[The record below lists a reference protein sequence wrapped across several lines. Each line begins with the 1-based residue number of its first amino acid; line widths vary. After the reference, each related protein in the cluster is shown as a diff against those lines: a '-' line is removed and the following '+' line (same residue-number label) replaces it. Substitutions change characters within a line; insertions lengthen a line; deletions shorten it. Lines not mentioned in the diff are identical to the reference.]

1 MTVDLHKRE
10 EAVRAN
16 GEAGPSVWLAEL
28 DSLLSLSQG
37 WDGYSAP
44 APQPAVEN
52 AKALVIEADALHAE
66 PEHVGPSAMGGV
78 GVTFSAGDREV
89 VIEFY
94 NNGSAHALFVDDAT
108 EEMSTRPVKTDRDG
122 YHEIV
127 GEARKYL
134 YGEKIAP
141 CGHRLNSLVPEQ

>member
-1 MTVDLHKRE
+1 VTVDLHKRE
-10 EAVRAN
+10 EAARTI

-28 DSLLSLSQG
+28 DSLLNLSQG

-44 APQPAVEN
+44 APHPAAVEN
-52 AKALVIEADALHAE
+52 AKALVIEADTLHTE

-78 GVTFSAGDREV
+78 GVTFSVGDREV

-94 NNGSAHALFVDDAT
+94 NNGSAHALFADDAT
-108 EEMSTRPVKTDRDG
+108 EDMCTRPVKTDRDG
-122 YHEIV
+122 CREIL

-134 YGEKIAP
+134 YGEKTA
-141 CGHRLNSLVPEQ
+141 H